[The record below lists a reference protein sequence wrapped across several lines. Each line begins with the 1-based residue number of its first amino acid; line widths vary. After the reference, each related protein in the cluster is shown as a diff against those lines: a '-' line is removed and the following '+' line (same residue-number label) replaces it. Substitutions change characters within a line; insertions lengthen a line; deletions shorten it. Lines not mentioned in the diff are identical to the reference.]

1 METYKKM
8 ERKLIDITLPIM
20 ENKLK
25 SLNTWWRI
33 ILFLFKIIEYGVSW
47 LRKWGEIPTGH

>member
-8 ERKLIDITLPIM
+8 ERKFIDITLPIM

-25 SLNTWWRI
+25 SLNTWWTI

-47 LRKWGEIPTGH
+47 LRKWGEIPTRH